1 MKELIINKPYLQSR
15 LQKLGSFCITLI
27 SWLLWSYFLLPLITL
42 TGWLMGVKSLS
53 VEVRWFGGYKTLLEL
68 LEMYGGIIAGIAV
81 FWIGWTLLRTCWKPL
96 AVSSLPSL
104 LETQKMSES
113 FHIST
118 VQLQQGRLA
127 KLVTVSFDDHGKI
140 IDIKNDKKE

>member
-1 MKELIINKPYLQSR
+1 MKDLIINKPYLQSR
-15 LQKLGSFCITLI
+15 LQKLGSFCITVI
-27 SWLLWSYFLLPLITL
+27 SWLLWAYFLLPLITL

-81 FWIGWTLLRTCWKPL
+81 FWIGWTLLRTCWKQSAL
-96 AVSSLPSL
+96 ANLSGVLDD
-104 LETQKMSES
+104 QKMSES
-113 FHIST
+113 FHVST

-127 KLVTVSFDDHGKI
+127 KRVTVSFDDYGRI
-140 IDIKNDKKE
+140 IDIKNDKKD